1 METLLDCICSDVIKE
16 VTPSKIVA
24 NGEKK
29 NGDKLREVSLLVVVK
44 GDPKEAER
52 RLYRSIDCDLA
63 LNLLVYNENDFSAL
77 EKDETS
83 YAYSIMSKGRV
94 LYGA

>member
-1 METLLDCICSDVIKE
+1 MNGVLDLICKTVIDE
-16 VTPSKIVA
+16 VSPSKIVLY
-24 NGEKK
+24 GEKK
-29 NGDKLREVSLLVVVK
+29 NGEVLREASLLIVVK

-52 RLYRSIDCDLA
+52 RLYRILDCEIA
-63 LNLLVYNENDFSAL
+63 FNLLVYREEDFLIL

-94 LYGA
+94 LYG

>member
-1 METLLDCICSDVIKE
+1 MNGMLESICRTVVNE
-16 VTPSKIVA
+16 VSPSKIVLY
-24 NGEKK
+24 GEKK
-29 NGDKLREVSLLVVVK
+29 NGEVLREASLLIVVK

-52 RLYRSIDCDLA
+52 RLYRVLDCDVA
-63 LNLLVYNENDFSAL
+63 FNLLVYKEEDFLIL

-94 LYGA
+94 LYG

>member
-1 METLLDCICSDVIKE
+1 MNGMLESICKTVVNE
-16 VTPSKIVA
+16 VSPSKIVLY
-24 NGEKK
+24 GEKK
-29 NGDKLREVSLLVVVK
+29 NGEVLREASLLIVVK

-52 RLYRSIDCDLA
+52 RLYRVLDCDVA
-63 LNLLVYNENDFSAL
+63 FNLLVYKEEDFLIL

-94 LYGA
+94 LYG